1 MLRLQGIPSSADL
14 PKRVESLLV
23 TALES
28 VSALARPAAVV
39 AGLSIEDFQ
48 AVYDGDGRN
57 DPDTPVA
64 EIVPKAARLALF
76 AATLGEELSAEIQ
89 GVFDSGDLAGAVMLD
104 AAASA
109 AAERMVE
116 LLEIRCSRIASTPP
130 DSAVLAYS
138 PGYCGWHVSGQR
150 ALFRALRPTE
160 AGITLNDSCLMR
172 PLKSVSGVLVAGP
185 PEIHEFDDHYPCCSL
200 CTTRE
205 CRDRIARISS
215 PR

>member
-1 MLRLQGIPSSADL
+1 
-14 PKRVESLLV
+14 LLE

-28 VSALARPAAVV
+28 VAALARPEAVV
-39 AGLSIEDFQ
+39 AGLSIGDFQ
-48 AVYDGDGRN
+48 AVYGADGHN
-57 DPDTPVA
+57 DPETPVA
-64 EIVPKAARLALF
+64 DIAPKAERLALF

-89 GVFDSGDLAGAVMLD
+89 GLFDGGDLAGAVMLD

-116 LLEIRCSRIASTPP
+116 LLEVRFSRVAGASPNT
-130 DSAVLAYS
+130 AVLAYS

-150 ALFRALRPTE
+150 ALFAALRPAE

-185 PEIHEFDDHYPCCSL
+185 PSIHEFDDDYPCCSA

-205 CRDRIARISS
+205 CRDRIARIRSF
-215 PR
+215 R